1 METRI
6 RTPKDVLLE
15 NWEKLN
21 EVSREKVLAVV
32 MGFALAEEKVRK
44 EAVSSEDNA

>member
-32 MGFALAEEKVRK
+32 MGFALAEEKARK
-44 EAVSSEDNA
+44 ETEETQA